1 MFARQLIDGEC
12 FLRPAPFD
20 AQRADRRQDVDRW
33 VIVHWF
39 ELSTLVLLCLNLWFV
54 SLVLHVLRQTNHWLA
69 FLSRVRWD
77 EAHAPDRPNE
87 R

>member
-1 MFARQLIDGEC
+1 M
-12 FLRPAPFD
+12 
-20 AQRADRRQDVDRW
+20 DRW

-54 SLVLHVLRQTNHWLA
+54 SLVLNVLRQTNHWLA